1 LLKKRLFDRLSNASS
16 GIRKKPEAR
25 KNSSHDSLLGSC
37 PVIDADFVEVE
48 ENFLSDPNP
57 SYKLNSGS
65 IDPNTLEKLKEYL
78 KTRSQDEIS
87 EIFKEISG
95 ILESRASGRGS
106 QKASGNEIPINER
119 ERIKEL
125 FSNGFRIFSRTV
137 SCGKRKIITA
147 SKAASLKAS
156 SIASE
161 GKESIIDSSQ
171 KLNEKWN
178 NLSPRDRKIISELI
192 ITMIEIG
199 LLKNSTK
206 GKKAAFAI
214 LSSIS
219 RRQTPVKKDLE
230 EFVDGFQRFFKSRVK

>member
-1 LLKKRLFDRLSNASS
+1 LLKKRLFERFSNTGS
-16 GIRKKPEAR
+16 RKKPAFR
-25 KNSSHDSLLGSC
+25 KNSSHDPLFEPC

-48 ENFLSDPNP
+48 ENFLSDPNS
-57 SYKLNSGS
+57 SYRLNSGS
-65 IDPNTLEKLKEYL
+65 INPQTLEKLRGYL
-78 KTRSQDEIS
+78 KTRSQEEIS
-87 EIFKEISG
+87 EIFEEIRK
-95 ILESRASGRGS
+95 ILENRASRRGFQES
-106 QKASGNEIPINER
+106 SGDETPVDER

-125 FSNGFRIFSRTV
+125 LKNSFRTFSRTT
-137 SCGKRKIITA
+137 SNGKRKIITA

-161 GKESIIDSSQ
+161 TGESIIDSSK

-192 ITMIEIG
+192 IAMIEIG
-199 LLKNSTK
+199 LLKNSSK

-219 RRQTPVKKDLE
+219 KRQTPIKKDLE
-230 EFVDGFQRFFKSRVK
+230 EFVDGFQRFFRSRR